1 MADLPLAG
9 IPSAAVEG
17 SIVIDGRDPKHRR
30 LATSQVRPASVVH
43 RGPPAWWHDLALPW
57 GFGVGVAPAAVGY
70 AAASRRPLKRLRMS
84 IAALWTLVP
93 GP

>member
-1 MADLPLAG
+1 MAETRSTAG
-9 IPSAAVEG
+9 WQSLKYGGPRSFTAA
-17 SIVIDGRDPKHRR
+17 RR
-30 LATSQVRPASVVH
+30 
-43 RGPPAWWHDLALPW
+43 WHDLALPW
-57 GFGVGVAPAAVGY
+57 GFGVGVAPAAAGY